1 MLPAGL
7 RNWDIASQP
16 EAADPKKKLS
26 YQYRMGFFFHHLHC
40 SLLIPPV
47 PAESVLASLIY

>member
-7 RNWDIASQP
+7 RNWYIASQP

-26 YQYRMGFFFHHLHC
+26 YQYRMGFFFHHLHS

-47 PAESVLASLIY
+47 PAESVLAPLIY